1 MVPSENLTVS
11 FFVTPSV
18 CNKADP
24 FQCTNGPKRCHS
36 LQNHTLA
43 FTSDYICA
51 FLCTLRQPLQS
62 GATSDPPFC
71 PADTGLAAQLRLG
84 WRMTHCSLISCKWL
98 SSWVSGAQLWLTN
111 YWSLCP
117 RVPIRTSIPLLSIY
131 FPQACEL
138 ILSPYVIPELVQAQ
152 LFSLYLQ
159 QNWAFTYISKIFSP
173 SGWSSSVLQILDTGL
188 LFQTVKYFRIAS
200 VDDTI
205 LFNPNR

>member
-1 MVPSENLTVS
+1 MQSTRTSLRMVPSENLTVS

-98 SSWVSGAQLWLTN
+98 SSWVSGATLAPLNSTVVAN
-111 YWSLCP
+111 KLL
-117 RVPIRTSIPLLSIY
+117 VPLPTCSY
-131 FPQACEL
+131 
-138 ILSPYVIPELVQAQ
+138 
-152 LFSLYLQ
+152 
-159 QNWAFTYISKIFSP
+159 TY
-173 SGWSSSVLQILDTGL
+173 
-188 LFQTVKYFRIAS
+188 
-200 VDDTI
+200 
-205 LFNPNR
+205 